1 MEIKNISLF
10 FIGIIVLILGS
21 LIIIFDYPQIQY
33 LENMDLKS
41 YSLLDEEQ
49 KNIHQRIIIEFTIGF
64 AIIGIGGLVMS
75 SSFLK
80 RFENGVR

>member
-33 LENMDLKS
+33 LESMDLRE

-64 AIIGIGGLVMS
+64 VIIGVGGLVTS

-80 RFENGVR
+80 RFENGIR